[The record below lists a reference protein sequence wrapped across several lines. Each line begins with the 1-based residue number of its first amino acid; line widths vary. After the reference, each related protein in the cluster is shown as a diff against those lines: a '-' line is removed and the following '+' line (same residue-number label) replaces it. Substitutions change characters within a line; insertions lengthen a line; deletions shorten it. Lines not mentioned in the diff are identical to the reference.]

1 MFNAVGND
9 YRHPNI
15 LEIMEIKNRK
25 IMAKATLEYDLN
37 DFDDAMAHRRAIKS
51 TDMAIVLHEIQYN
64 LHKRIE
70 HELEGKEFEGKSVSE
85 FEVIQIYRE
94 KIAELFEENNINI
107 DELIR

>member
-1 MFNAVGND
+1 MFTIGNR
-9 YRHPNI
+9 YNMHSSL

-37 DFDDAMAHRRAIKS
+37 DFDDAMAHRRAVKS
-51 TDMAIVLHEIQYN
+51 NDMAIVLHELEYN

-70 HELEGKEFEGKSVSE
+70 RELEAKEFEGIRPTE
-85 FEVIQIYRE
+85 FDVIELYRE
-94 KIAELFEENNINI
+94 RIAELFEENNINI